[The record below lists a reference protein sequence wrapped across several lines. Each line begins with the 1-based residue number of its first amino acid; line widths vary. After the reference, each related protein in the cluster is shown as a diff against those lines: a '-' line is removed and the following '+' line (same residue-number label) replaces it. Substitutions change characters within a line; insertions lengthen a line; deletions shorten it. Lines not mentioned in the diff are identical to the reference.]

1 MTGVDARRLAL
12 AVALFALSGLAESQ
26 QAQAQQRMDRCQMHI
41 AIGRNIPA
49 ECGGTAGPGGTT
61 TRGRVVIG
69 TPDSGAAK
77 PPAGGQPGAAAP
89 AGAAP
94 TGAAPPTATPVDRAP
109 PTRGAPYSLS
119 LPILFEFD
127 SDRLTP
133 SASKL
138 LDDLAD
144 VLKRNASDR
153 FVIEGHTDAVGADE
167 YNKEL
172 SERRA
177 RAVVDY
183 LATRHSIDRARLESV
198 GLGRSKLVVPN
209 QPADPRNRRVQILN
223 VGT

>member
-1 MTGVDARRLAL
+1 MTGMDARRLAL
-12 AVALFALSGLAESQ
+12 TTALCALSGLAAAPSI
-26 QAQAQQRMDRCQMHI
+26 QAQQRMDRCQMHI

-69 TPDSGAAK
+69 TPDAGTAK
-77 PPAGGQPGAAAP
+77 PPAGGQPGSAAP
-89 AGAAP
+89 AGTAP
-94 TGAAPPTATPVDRAP
+94 TGVAPPPTTTVDRAP
-109 PTRGAPYSLS
+109 PTRSTPYLLS

-133 SASKL
+133 SATKL

-144 VLKRNASDR
+144 VLKRNPSDR
-153 FVIEGHTDAVGADE
+153 FIIEGHTDGVGADD

-177 RAVVDY
+177 RAVVEY
-183 LATRHSIDRARLESV
+183 LGTRHSIDRARLESV
-198 GLGRSKLVVPN
+198 GLGRSKLVVPG

-223 VGT
+223 IGT

>member
-1 MTGVDARRLAL
+1 MTGMDARRLAL
-12 AVALFALSGLAESQ
+12 TAALCTLSGLTVALP
-26 QAQAQQRMDRCQMHI
+26 ADAQQRIDRCQMHI

-49 ECGGTAGPGGTT
+49 ECGGTAGPGGAA

-77 PPAGGQPGAAAP
+77 PPAGAQPGTAPPTGAAAP
-89 AGAAP
+89 TAA
-94 TGAAPPTATPVDRAP
+94 PVDRP
-109 PTRGAPYSLS
+109 PPSRSAPYSLS

-133 SASKL
+133 AASKL

-144 VLKRNASDR
+144 VLKRNPSDR
-153 FVIEGHTDAVGADE
+153 FVVEGHTDAVGADD

-177 RAVVDY
+177 RAVVEH

-198 GLGRSKLVVPN
+198 GLGRSKLVVPS

>member
-1 MTGVDARRLAL
+1 MTGMDARRLAL
-12 AVALFALSGLAESQ
+12 TATLCALSGLLIALPV
-26 QAQAQQRMDRCQMHI
+26 QAQQRMDRCQMHI

-49 ECGGTAGPGGTT
+49 ECGGTAGPGGTA

-69 TPDSGAAK
+69 TPDAGAAK

-94 TGAAPPTATPVDRAP
+94 TPATAVDRAP
-109 PTRGAPYSLS
+109 PTRSTPYSLS

-144 VLKRNASDR
+144 VLKRNPSDR
-153 FVIEGHTDAVGADE
+153 FIIEGHTDGVGADD
-167 YNKEL
+167 YNKDL

-177 RAVVDY
+177 RAVVEY

-209 QPADPRNRRVQILN
+209 QPGDPRNRRVQILN

>member
-1 MTGVDARRLAL
+1 MTRIDARRLGLSAAL
-12 AVALFALSGLAESQ
+12 CALSGLAIALP
-26 QAQAQQRMDRCQMHI
+26 AQAQMNRCQMHI

-49 ECGGTAGPGGTT
+49 ECGGAGGPGGIQ

-69 TPDSGAAK
+69 QPDPAAK
-77 PPAGGQPGAAAP
+77 PPAGAPPAAAAPAAPGAAA
-89 AGAAP
+89 
-94 TGAAPPTATPVDRAP
+94 APPAAAAPVDRAP

-133 SASKL
+133 AASRL

-144 VLKRNASDR
+144 VLKRNPNDK

-167 YNKEL
+167 YNKDL

-177 RAVVDY
+177 RAVVEY
-183 LATRHSIDRARLESV
+183 LATRHTIDRARLESI
-198 GLGRSKLVVPN
+198 GLGRSKLVIPN

>member
-1 MTGVDARRLAL
+1 MDARRLGL
-12 AVALFALSGLAESQ
+12 TVALCALSGLAIALP
-26 QAQAQQRMDRCQMHI
+26 AQAQQRIDRCQMHI

-49 ECGGTAGPGGTT
+49 ECGGMGGPGGTT

-89 AGAAP
+89 TGAAPGAAP
-94 TGAAPPTATPVDRAP
+94 TSATPVDRAP
-109 PTRGAPYSLS
+109 PTRAAPYSLS

-133 SASKL
+133 AASKL

-144 VLKRNASDR
+144 VLKRNPNDR
-153 FVIEGHTDAVGADE
+153 FVIEGHTDAVGADD
-167 YNKEL
+167 YNKDL

-177 RAVVDY
+177 RTVVDY
-183 LATRHSIDRARLESV
+183 LATRHSVDRARLESV
-198 GLGRSKLVVPN
+198 GLGRSKLVLPN
-209 QPADPRNRRVQILN
+209 QPGDPRNRRVQILN

>member
-1 MTGVDARRLAL
+1 MTGMDARRLAL
-12 AVALFALSGLAESQ
+12 TTALCALSGLAAAPSI
-26 QAQAQQRMDRCQMHI
+26 QAQQRMDRCQMHI

-69 TPDSGAAK
+69 TPDAGTAK
-77 PPAGGQPGAAAP
+77 PPAGT
-89 AGAAP
+89 AP
-94 TGAAPPTATPVDRAP
+94 TGMAPTPTTTVDRAP
-109 PTRGAPYSLS
+109 PTRSTPYLLS

-133 SASKL
+133 SATKL

-144 VLKRNASDR
+144 VLKRNPSDR
-153 FVIEGHTDAVGADE
+153 FIIEGHTDGVGADD

-177 RAVVDY
+177 RAVVEY
-183 LATRHSIDRARLESV
+183 LGTRHSIDRARLESV
-198 GLGRSKLVVPN
+198 GLGRSKLVVPG

-223 VGT
+223 IGT

>member
-1 MTGVDARRLAL
+1 MTRMEARRLGLSAAL
-12 AVALFALSGLAESQ
+12 GALSVLAIALP
-26 QAQAQQRMDRCQMHI
+26 AQAQMDRCQMHI
-41 AIGRNIPA
+41 AIGRTIPA
-49 ECGGTAGPGGTT
+49 ECGGAGGPGGTA

-69 TPDSGAAK
+69 QPDPAAK
-77 PPAGGQPGAAAP
+77 PPAGAQPGAAAP
-89 AGAAP
+89 AAGAAATP
-94 TGAAPPTATPVDRAP
+94 PAAAAPPVDRAP
-109 PTRGAPYSLS
+109 PTRSAPYSLS

-133 SASKL
+133 AASRL

-144 VLKRNASDR
+144 VLKRNPNDK
-153 FVIEGHTDAVGADE
+153 FIIEGHTDAVGADD
-167 YNKEL
+167 YNKDL

-183 LATRHSIDRARLESV
+183 LSARHSIDRARLESV
-198 GLGRSKLVVPN
+198 GLGRTKLVVPN

>member
-1 MTGVDARRLAL
+1 MEARRLGLMAAL
-12 AVALFALSGLAESQ
+12 CAVSGFAIALPAA
-26 QAQAQQRMDRCQMHI
+26 AQQRMDRCQMHI

-49 ECGGTAGPGGTT
+49 ECGGTGGAGTA

-69 TPDSGAAK
+69 QPDSGAAK
-77 PPAGGQPGAAAP
+77 PPAGGQPGAT
-89 AGAAP
+89 AP
-94 TGAAPPTATPVDRAP
+94 TGTAPGGTAPTAAAPVDRAA
-109 PTRGAPYSLS
+109 PTRSAPYSLS

-133 SASKL
+133 AASRL

-144 VLKRNASDR
+144 VLKRNPTDR
-153 FVIEGHTDAVGADE
+153 FIIEGHTDAVGADD
-167 YNKEL
+167 YNKDL

-198 GLGRSKLVVPN
+198 GLGRTKLVVPN

>member
-1 MTGVDARRLAL
+1 MTGIDARRLAL
-12 AVALFALSGLAESQ
+12 TAALCALSGLSMALP
-26 QAQAQQRMDRCQMHI
+26 AQAQQRIDRCQMHI

-49 ECGGTAGPGGTT
+49 ECGGTGGPGGTT

-89 AGAAP
+89 TGAAPAGAPP
-94 TGAAPPTATPVDRAP
+94 TGAAPVDRAP
-109 PTRGAPYSLS
+109 PSRAMPYSLS

-127 SDRLTP
+127 SDRLTAA
-133 SASKL
+133 ASKL

-144 VLKRNASDR
+144 VLKRNPSDR
-153 FVIEGHTDAVGADE
+153 FIIEGHTDAVGADD
-167 YNKEL
+167 YNKDL

-177 RAVVDY
+177 RAVVEY

>member
-1 MTGVDARRLAL
+1 MKTMDARRLGL
-12 AVALFALSGLAESQ
+12 TVALCTLSSLAIALP
-26 QAQAQQRMDRCQMHI
+26 AQAQQRIDRCQMHI

-49 ECGGTAGPGGTT
+49 ECGGAGGAGTA

-69 TPDSGAAK
+69 QPDSGAAK
-77 PPAGGQPGAAAP
+77 PPAGAQPGAAAP

-94 TGAAPPTATPVDRAP
+94 AAGAQPQAAAPVDRAP
-109 PTRGAPYSLS
+109 PTRSAPYSLS

-133 SASKL
+133 AASKF

-144 VLKRNASDR
+144 VLKRNPNDK
-153 FVIEGHTDAVGADE
+153 FIIEGHTDGVGAED
-167 YNKEL
+167 YNKDL

-177 RAVVDY
+177 RAVVEY
-183 LATRHSIDRARLESV
+183 LVTRHSIDRTRLDSV
-198 GLGRSKLVVPN
+198 GMGRSKLVVPN
-209 QPADPRNRRVQILN
+209 QPSDPRNRRVQILN